1 VCASSTA
8 SDDVTDATLL
18 VSDVLYID
26 GVTRV
31 TRLAMS
37 AAEVGVSSTVGP
49 LDFDNEAVDE
59 QHDMV
64 RLGTQRIMQL
74 LFQLRQLIHCREL
87 NVPIRTDRNLK

>member
-1 VCASSTA
+1 MCASSTA

-26 GVTRV
+26 GV

-59 QHDMV
+59 QRDMV

-74 LFQLRQLIHCREL
+74 MFQLRQLIHCREL

>member
-1 VCASSTA
+1 MCAASTA

-26 GVTRV
+26 GV

-74 LFQLRQLIHCREL
+74 MFQLRQLIHCREL

>member
-1 VCASSTA
+1 MCAASTA

-26 GVTRV
+26 GV

-87 NVPIRTDRNLK
+87 NVPIRTDRNLN

>member
-1 VCASSTA
+1 MCASSTA

-26 GVTRV
+26 GV

-59 QHDMV
+59 QHDKV

>member
-26 GVTRV
+26 GV